1 MFDAAFWVAMAFVGL
16 VGVALYYKLPGT
28 VAAILDKRADDIRK
42 ELDEARAL
50 REEAQSLLASYQR
63 KQRDAVSEADEIIDH
78 ANQEAERLTAETDVQ
93 LAETLERRIQMAV
106 DKIALAETEAI
117 NEAREISVDV
127 AVAAA
132 SAVIRDQMDEAS
144 ANDQIEKSVA
154 ELRARLPQT

>member
-78 ANQEAERLTAETDVQ
+78 AA
-93 LAETLERRIQMAV
+93 
-106 DKIALAETEAI
+106 
-117 NEAREISVDV
+117 ARDLHGQVLKQRGPGRE
-127 AVAAA
+127 
-132 SAVIRDQMDEAS
+132 
-144 ANDQIEKSVA
+144 
-154 ELRARLPQT
+154 

>member
-1 MFDAAFWVAMAFVGL
+1 MFDAAFWIAMAFVGL

-78 ANQEAERLTAETDVQ
+78 ANQEAERLTAETGVQ
-93 LAETLERRIQMAV
+93 LAETLERRTQMAV
-106 DKIALAETEAI
+106 NKIALAETEAI

-127 AVAAA
+127 AIAAA

>member
-1 MFDAAFWVAMAFVGL
+1 MFDAEFWVAMAFVGL

-28 VAAILDKRADDIRK
+28 VAAILDKRADNIRK

-63 KQRDAVSEADEIIDH
+63 KQRNAVSEADEIIDH

-93 LAETLERRIQMAV
+93 LAETLERRTQMAV

-117 NEAREISVDV
+117 NEVRETSVDV

-154 ELRARLPQT
+154 ELRARLPQA

>member
-1 MFDAAFWVAMAFVGL
+1 M
-16 VGVALYYKLPGT
+16 
-28 VAAILDKRADDIRK
+28 DKRADDIRK